1 MTRVSP
7 ARQLGLP
14 TTELA
19 SYSAAMTT
27 TTQPYRGLPGFALD
41 DTPAAS
47 SPPDPTQSLRE
58 NLELVDDLTRFAEG
72 GLLSESAIRKK
83 WRLSEDVWEKL
94 GADDELVRAIDKNR
108 IQRIRNG
115 AFKRERSQQLVTK
128 APDVLSNL
136 LLNEKNSPKHRIDA
150 AKTLDAFA
158 ANGPEATVEQ
168 ERFFIRI
175 DLSADTRDPKD
186 VLTIEATPRPG
197 TSKRIEDD
205 HREQPSD
212 EWRR

>member
-72 GLLSESAIRKK
+72 GLLSESAIP
-83 WRLSEDVWEKL
+83 LAAVFGQLNIFL
-94 GADDELVRAIDKNR
+94 GGGHLISRPDRFAGFGYLAGGKARSGRGRVRPWLD
-108 IQRIRNG
+108 
-115 AFKRERSQQLVTK
+115 RS
-128 APDVLSNL
+128 PY
-136 LLNEKNSPKHRIDA
+136 
-150 AKTLDAFA
+150 F
-158 ANGPEATVEQ
+158 
-168 ERFFIRI
+168 
-175 DLSADTRDPKD
+175 
-186 VLTIEATPRPG
+186 
-197 TSKRIEDD
+197 
-205 HREQPSD
+205 
-212 EWRR
+212 